1 MEITPKDSV
10 NIEAYVNQ
18 VQDKDKVDATSEQ
31 PEKQQTKADT
41 VVLSDTA
48 KKVQEAQNQ
57 LEAIPDVREDKVAQL
72 KEQIENGSA
81 AERFSLTFKPC
92 HIGKLRIDKQR
103 RFRDDPE
110 SPFLF

>member
-31 PEKQQTKADT
+31 PEKQETKSDT

-48 KKVQEAQNQ
+48 KKIQETQTQ
-57 LEAIPDVREDKVAQL
+57 LKAIPDVREDKVAQL
-72 KEQIENGSA
+72 KEQIENGTYEIDEEKIA
-81 AERFSLTFKPC
+81 DKMLKDLLLNDLT
-92 HIGKLRIDKQR
+92 
-103 RFRDDPE
+103 
-110 SPFLF
+110 

>member
-18 VQDKDKVDATSEQ
+18 VQEKDKVDATQEQ

-48 KKVQEAQNQ
+48 KKVQEAQKQ
-57 LEAIPDVREDKVAQL
+57 IETIPDVREDKVAQL
-72 KEQIENGSA
+72 KEQVENGTYDMDEEKIARKMISDA
-81 AERFSLTFKPC
+81 LLNDLT
-92 HIGKLRIDKQR
+92 
-103 RFRDDPE
+103 
-110 SPFLF
+110 

>member
-41 VVLSDTA
+41 VVLSDAA
-48 KKVQEAQNQ
+48 KKVQEAQKQ

-72 KEQIENGSA
+72 KEQIENNTYDMDEEKIAHKMISDA
-81 AERFSLTFKPC
+81 LMNDLA
-92 HIGKLRIDKQR
+92 
-103 RFRDDPE
+103 
-110 SPFLF
+110 

>member
-48 KKVQEAQNQ
+48 KKVQEAQKQ
-57 LEAIPDVREDKVAQL
+57 IETIPDVREDKVAQL
-72 KEQIENGSA
+72 KEQVENGTYEMDEEKIA
-81 AERFSLTFKPC
+81 GKIIKDSLLNDL
-92 HIGKLRIDKQR
+92 I
-103 RFRDDPE
+103 
-110 SPFLF
+110 

>member
-48 KKVQEAQNQ
+48 KKVQEAQKQ
-57 LEAIPDVREDKVAQL
+57 LEAMPDVREDKVAQL
-72 KEQIENGSA
+72 KEQIENKTYDMDEEETA
-81 AERFSLTFKPC
+81 
-92 HIGKLRIDKQR
+92 GKMIKDALLNDLI
-103 RFRDDPE
+103 
-110 SPFLF
+110 

>member
-48 KKVQEAQNQ
+48 KKVQEAQKQ

-72 KEQIENGSA
+72 KEQIENGTYDMDEEKIA
-81 AERFSLTFKPC
+81 
-92 HIGKLRIDKQR
+92 GKMIKDALLNDLI
-103 RFRDDPE
+103 
-110 SPFLF
+110 

>member
-48 KKVQEAQNQ
+48 KKVQEAQKQ

-72 KEQIENGSA
+72 KEQIENKTYKIDEEETA
-81 AERFSLTFKPC
+81 
-92 HIGKLRIDKQR
+92 GKMIKDALLND
-103 RFRDDPE
+103 
-110 SPFLF
+110 LL

>member
-10 NIEAYVNQ
+10 NIDAYVNQ

-57 LEAIPDVREDKVAQL
+57 LAEIPDIREDKVAEL
-72 KEQIENGSA
+72 KEQIENGTYNMDEEEIA
-81 AERFSLTFKPC
+81 GKIIKDALLNDLT
-92 HIGKLRIDKQR
+92 
-103 RFRDDPE
+103 
-110 SPFLF
+110 

>member
-10 NIEAYVNQ
+10 NIEAYVKQ

-48 KKVQEAQNQ
+48 KKVQDAQKQ

-72 KEQIENGSA
+72 KEQIENKTYDMDEEKIA
-81 AERFSLTFKPC
+81 
-92 HIGKLRIDKQR
+92 DKMMK
-103 RFRDDPE
+103 DALLND
-110 SPFLF
+110 LA

>member
-48 KKVQEAQNQ
+48 KKIQEAQKQ

-72 KEQIENGSA
+72 KEQIEKGTYEIDEEKIA
-81 AERFSLTFKPC
+81 DKMLKDSLF
-92 HIGKLRIDKQR
+92 HDLI
-103 RFRDDPE
+103 
-110 SPFLF
+110 

>member
-18 VQDKDKVDATSEQ
+18 IQDKDKVDAPPEQ

-41 VVLSDTA
+41 VVLSETA
-48 KKVQEAQNQ
+48 KKIQEAQRQ

-72 KEQIENGSA
+72 KEQIENGTYEINEEKIA
-81 AERFSLTFKPC
+81 DKMLKDSL
-92 HIGKLRIDKQR
+92 LND
-103 RFRDDPE
+103 
-110 SPFLF
+110 LL

>member
-48 KKVQEAQNQ
+48 KKVQDAQKQ

-72 KEQIENGSA
+72 REQIENGTYDMDEEKIA
-81 AERFSLTFKPC
+81 
-92 HIGKLRIDKQR
+92 GKMIKDALLNDLI
-103 RFRDDPE
+103 
-110 SPFLF
+110 

>member
-41 VVLSDTA
+41 VVLSETA
-48 KKVQEAQNQ
+48 KKVQEAQKQ

-72 KEQIENGSA
+72 KEQIENGTYDMDEEKIA
-81 AERFSLTFKPC
+81 
-92 HIGKLRIDKQR
+92 GKMIKDALLNDLI
-103 RFRDDPE
+103 
-110 SPFLF
+110 

>member
-10 NIEAYVNQ
+10 NIESYVNQ

-31 PEKQQTKADT
+31 SEKQQTKADT

-57 LEAIPDVREDKVAQL
+57 LAEIPDIREDKVAEL
-72 KEQIENGSA
+72 KEQIENGTYNMDEEEIA
-81 AERFSLTFKPC
+81 GKIIKDALLNDLT
-92 HIGKLRIDKQR
+92 
-103 RFRDDPE
+103 
-110 SPFLF
+110 